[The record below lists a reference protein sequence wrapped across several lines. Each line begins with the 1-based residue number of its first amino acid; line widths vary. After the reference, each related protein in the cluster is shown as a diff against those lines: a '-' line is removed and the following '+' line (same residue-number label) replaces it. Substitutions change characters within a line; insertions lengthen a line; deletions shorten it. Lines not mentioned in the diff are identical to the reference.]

1 MGGLT
6 VGIFVLILWPGME
19 LHECEG
25 KLVAK
30 QDGLTAIKNIVC
42 VDGRQYE
49 SAVGVPES
57 KLIEATDK
65 RYEY

>member
-1 MGGLT
+1 MLAIGT
-6 VGIFVLILWPGME
+6 FVIILWPGME

-25 KLVAK
+25 KLRAR
-30 QDGLTAIKNIVC
+30 QDGLTAITQIVC
-42 VDGRQYE
+42 LDGRTYE